1 MYKAIMLFM
10 VLAICAN
17 AHAAKRLKP
26 TFIFSNGSTIVAS
39 AVVTDAPYQADKTG
53 KSDATAAI
61 QRALDDVAEVGGG
74 VVYMPAGR
82 YRIEGSLKL
91 GYATALV
98 GEWKYSHDGNIGM
111 GTILLAYGG
120 RDKAEGDA
128 LLLATSSETALMNL
142 TIYYPEQK
150 PDDIRP
156 YPPTISSFM
165 STLQNLILCNSY
177 FAIDQKS
184 MNASFL
190 SDIYSTA
197 LVRGL
202 YAPESQEFSWIRDV
216 HFDNFYW
223 KEAVKLFDGKPMTAA
238 QAAMVDAYAKAHLVG
253 LELQRLDALAIDGF
267 SAKSAQVPI
276 RMAKNP
282 KYPHPVFGYG
292 GVAMDFKGQRD
303 EQGWAPWYYYMRYA
317 NVDNVPEIAGIRYF
331 PPKTPTA
338 KRVDKSSFYDVTQPP
353 YNAMGDGIA
362 DDTAAVKKALSA
374 ASKRGGGTVYL
385 PQGHYRITSPLVIPT
400 GVELRGP
407 YAAGKMRAF
416 KEGCALEVYCGKG
429 SIAPETDTAF
439 ITLQAN
445 SGIRGF
451 TISHPE
457 QSFDVKK
464 LVSYPYT
471 IRGNGSNVYIMDVDL
486 LNSTYGIDFAT
497 NRCDG
502 HLVRGMWATVLFK
515 GINVGANSRDGKLER
530 MAFSVGPFS
539 ESGRYAAV
547 KTEETN
553 TDLRDFIS
561 NNLVCYLFGD
571 SVNEKGWGLVS
582 FLPLTHYEFYEDK
595 GQGCTNANFWLS
607 MHDVGKR
614 FNILANS
621 GKNISLIGYFCS
633 GSGEGKYNWLEV
645 GPAFKGPLNVYA
657 KTVQQS
663 GINHPYGFSSRQV
676 AFYEETSLTTG
687 KNATAIKS
695 ADGNTPAKAVDRD
708 PRSFWQAPAGSDLD
722 VDLGQTR
729 TITGFG
735 LVNAGLFDDLKQ
747 NAEEAELWTSAD
759 GQDYTKAET
768 VYVRPGGALQPY
780 SNSWADCP
788 VTPVTARYVRLKVT
802 KPGADGIIRISTFN
816 VFGY

>member
-1 MYKAIMLFM
+1 MSKIFVLMML
-10 VLAICAN
+10 AACIGAAN
-17 AHAAKRLKP
+17 AATRLKP
-26 TFIFSNGSTIVAS
+26 TFISSNGATIVAS

-61 QRALDDVAEVGGG
+61 QSALDAVTDVGGG
-74 VVYMPAGR
+74 VVYMPAGK

-98 GEWKYSHDGNIGM
+98 GEWVHPDKGGIGK
-111 GTILLAYGG
+111 GTILLAYAG
-120 RDKAEGDA
+120 RDKADGDA
-128 LLLATSSETALMNL
+128 LLLTTRSETALMNL

-150 PDDIRP
+150 PDDIRA

-165 STLQNLILCNSY
+165 STLQNLTLCNSY

-190 SDIYSTA
+190 GNIFGTA

-216 HFDNFYW
+216 QFDNFYW

-238 QAAMVDAYAKAHLVG
+238 QAATVDAYTKAHLVG

-267 SAKSAQVPI
+267 SAKSTQVPI

-317 NVDNVPEIAGIRYF
+317 NVDNVPDAKGKRYLF
-331 PPKTPTA
+331 PKTPTPA
-338 KRVDKSSFYDVTQPP
+338 RVDAKSFINVTQPP
-353 YNAMGDGIA
+353 YSAQGDGIA

-429 SIAPETDTAF
+429 TISPETDTAF

-497 NRCDG
+497 NRCDS
-502 HLVRGMWATVLFK
+502 HLVRGMWATVLYK
-515 GINVGANSRDGKLER
+515 GITVGANSNGGKLER
-530 MAFSVGPFS
+530 MAFSVGPFW
-539 ESGRYAAV
+539 ESGRYVSFETPEA
-547 KTEETN
+547 KTA
-553 TDLRDFIS
+553 LLDFIKTH
-561 NNLVCYLFGD
+561 LVCYQFGD
-571 SVNEKGWGLVS
+571 CSSEMGWGLVS
-582 FLPLTHYEFYEDK
+582 FLPLTHYEFSSQN
-595 GQGCTNANFWLS
+595 GAGCTDSTFWLS
-607 MHDVGKR
+607 MHDVGHR
-614 FNILANS
+614 YNVLANT
-621 GKNISLIGYFCS
+621 GRNISLVGYFCS

-645 GPAFKGPLNVYA
+645 GPDFKGPLNIYA

-687 KNATAIKS
+687 RNATARKS
-695 ADGNTPAKAVDRD
+695 ADGKRPANAVDRD
-708 PRSFWQAPAGSDLD
+708 PRSYWQAPSGSDLD
-722 VDLGQTR
+722 VDLGQAR

-747 NAEEAELWTSAD
+747 NAEEAELWTSTD
-759 GQDYTKAET
+759 GQNYTKAET
-768 VYVRPGGALQPY
+768 VYVRPGGALQP
-780 SNSWADCP
+780 NAHSWADCP